1 MIEARNISFKYPPL
15 VPQGEGLLVLNGLSL
30 SLRAGERVVLMGAT
44 GAGKTTLGLVLAGL
58 VPATTGGE
66 LQGEIRVAG
75 LEVREVGAARLSRE
89 VGLVFQE
96 ADHQLFNMTVED
108 EVAFGLEGLGLPPE
122 EIERRVNWVL
132 RRVGLNEQR
141 ERTPWQLSGGQQKR
155 LALAS
160 VLAMEPTVLLL
171 DEPMAGLDP
180 LGRRAIAELL
190 DELKAEHGTTMLA
203 MEQDA
208 EWVARWAER
217 VLVLH
222 GGRIIVD
229 GPTREVLS
237 QVELLRPMAVQP
249 PQMAEVA
256 AALHLPNQPLTS
268 TEAAPSVQRMM
279 DESQQLNGITQ
290 RRKDAKTQGDQAGE
304 RTGRSSRIPSSVVA
318 IQAEGVHF
326 QYPNGPAALNGLSL
340 EVREGQ
346 FVALAGP
353 NGGGKTTFA
362 KHLNG
367 LLRPASGA
375 VHLFGEPTAGRR
387 VGELARQVGYVFQ
400 NPDLQIFAVTVRE
413 ELAYGP
419 RNLGLS
425 ENEVE
430 ARVERALERFGL
442 ERWADAPPA
451 VLGYGLRRLV
461 SIAAVWAMQP
471 PIWVLDEPT
480 TGLDAALTERLV
492 TEMEALHAAGHTL
505 LLITHDLRL
514 VAALAERLVI
524 IAEGRVA
531 LDGPPRA
538 VLSQA
543 GPLRP
548 FGLRPPPVTRLAGKV
563 RGLPDDLLTVD
574 ELVEAVGQGRAL

>member
-1 MIEARNISFKYPPL
+1 MIEARSLSFKYPPL

-30 SLRAGERVVLMGAT
+30 SLRAGERAALMGAT
-44 GAGKTTLGLVLAGL
+44 GAGKTTLALVLAGL

-75 LEVREVGAARLSRE
+75 LDVREVGAARLSRE

-108 EVAFGLEGLGLPPE
+108 EVAFGLEGLSLPPE
-122 EIERRVNWVL
+122 EIERRVDWVL
-132 RRVGLNEQR
+132 DRVGLNEQR
-141 ERTPWQLSGGQQKR
+141 ERAPWQLSGGQQKR

-160 VLAMEPTVLLL
+160 MLAMEPTVLLL

-190 DELKAEHGTTMLA
+190 DELKEEHGTTMLA

-222 GGRIIVD
+222 DGRIVVD

-237 QVELLRPMAVQP
+237 QVDLLRSMAVQP

-256 AALHLPNQPLTS
+256 AALHLPGHPLTS
-268 TEAAPSVQRMM
+268 TEAAPLV
-279 DESQQLNGITQ
+279 QQLIQNARLPIQNEPQEIVTPLAVVG
-290 RRKDAKTQGDQAGE
+290 RR
-304 RTGRSSRIPSSVVA
+304 SSVVA
-318 IQAEGVHF
+318 VKAEGAHF

-340 EVREGQ
+340 EVREGE

-375 VHLFGEPTAGRR
+375 VHLFGEPTTGRR

-400 NPDLQIFAVTVRE
+400 NPDLQIFAVTVRD

-461 SIAAVWAMQP
+461 SIAAVWTMQP

-492 TEMEALHAAGHTL
+492 AEMEALHAAGHTL

-574 ELVEAVGQGRAL
+574 ELLEAVGRNRAL